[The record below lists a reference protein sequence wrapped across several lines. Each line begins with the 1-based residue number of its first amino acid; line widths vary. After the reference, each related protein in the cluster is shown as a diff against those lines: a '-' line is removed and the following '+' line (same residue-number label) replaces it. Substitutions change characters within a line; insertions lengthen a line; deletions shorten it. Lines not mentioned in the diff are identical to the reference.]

1 MRKEKRFERV
11 MQNEEWG
18 QSLPAFFYR
27 LSPLAQRCYLQSDSI
42 DRFALDAHP
51 RLNDLMGALG
61 EAIVRGS
68 IVSIR
73 NAGQRLCD
81 HICNELRVTGV
92 PIQVRGVRP
101 SNARGELHGIYYPN
115 ARPPFIVLWMRTA
128 QRHDVV
134 KPKTLARTLM
144 HELAHHL
151 DFHLFNLRDS
161 FHTRGF
167 FKRESYLMRIG
178 WPQRRPPLTQCGLKG
193 DQTSA

>member
-1 MRKEKRFERV
+1 
-11 MQNEEWG
+11 MQTEVRDQNP
-18 QSLPAFFYR
+18 PAFFYR
-27 LSPLAQRCYLQSDSI
+27 LSPLAQRSYLQSDSI
-42 DRFALDAHP
+42 DRFALEAHP
-51 RLNDLMGALG
+51 RLRELMEALSEAGA
-61 EAIVRGS
+61 RGS
-68 IVSIR
+68 IASIQ

-81 HICNELRVTGV
+81 HICSELRVTRV

-101 SNARGELHGIYYPN
+101 HNARGELHGIYYPN

-151 DFHLFNLRDS
+151 DFHLFKLHDS

-167 FKRESYLMRIG
+167 FKRESYLVRIG
-178 WPQRRPPLTQCGLKG
+178 WEPRRPRAAQ
-193 DQTSA
+193 DV